1 MQNTLRPE
9 IIRGVHLLSLIF
21 KSIYKF
27 DAQLFVGNA
36 SRSHLCKNAFAQIKC
51 PHFVLNYIKRSS
63 PSSSAE
69 AASERLGSSRS
80 GTSHLRDFHFIKF
93 RPADI
98 PVWLTASCRD
108 QLDGWTYHL
117 QMYKPR
123 PAPVYYDSWGN
134 IFKKSPMSFA
144 KEIKGG
150 KIWSVDTDEIGPLYI
165 TFDKKTIYNLF
176 GDYPDNMTPE
186 QVTLVN
192 EEMPYWAEFFE
203 VRT

>member
-1 MQNTLRPE
+1 MEVYFDEYDEWREGFAKAAGIDLERATDKELAFLSRLMDVADKISCRDEHRYSIIVQTLAYARKQGKR
-9 IIRGVHLLSLIF
+9 IRIVTDREF
-21 KSIYKF
+21 W
-27 DAQLFVGNA
+27 
-36 SRSHLCKNAFAQIKC
+36 KN
-51 PHFVLNYIKRSS
+51 
-63 PSSSAE
+63 
-69 AASERLGSSRS
+69 G
-80 GTSHLRDFHFIKF
+80 
-93 RPADI
+93 
-98 PVWLTASCRD
+98 SCRD

-123 PAPVYYDSWGN
+123 TAPVYYDSKGT
-134 IFKKSPMSFA
+134 IFDKSPVSFN

-186 QVTLVN
+186 QVALVKK
-192 EEMPYWAEFFE
+192 EMPYWAEFFE